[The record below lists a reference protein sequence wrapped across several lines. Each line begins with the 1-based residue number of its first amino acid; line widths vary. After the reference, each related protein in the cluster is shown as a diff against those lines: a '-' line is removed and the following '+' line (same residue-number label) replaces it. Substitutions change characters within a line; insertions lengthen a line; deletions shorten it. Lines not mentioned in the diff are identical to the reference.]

1 MHDSQGHDQALRPRR
16 SCRWGLLT
24 ALSLVTTLALCPGSS
39 SAEVN
44 NTRAAADRTGS
55 ALQED
60 LYMQSLNIA
69 TQRQGGS
76 TVDLFFAVSY
86 KPAVVGGQGP
96 VNYPEY
102 RLLIKLLQPLK
113 EPTKD
118 FPTGTF
124 WEILAGELV
133 RRLLSEPSIDGA
145 TVQLRVHPSCDVKEG
160 DHSARQHWRAA
171 MASGGDAPVL
181 AFVPNLSPSMC
192 QRQPAPQRQ

>member
-1 MHDSQGHDQALRPRR
+1 MPGSQRHQQEPQPRR
-16 SCRWGLLT
+16 FYLW
-24 ALSLVTTLALCPGSS
+24 ALHAALGLVTSLALCLGSS

-44 NTRAAADRTGS
+44 NARATAVRKGS
-55 ALQED
+55 GLQED
-60 LYMQSLNIA
+60 FYMQSLNIE

-86 KPAVVGGQGP
+86 KPAEAGSQGQ
-96 VNYPEY
+96 VNYPDY

-118 FPTGTF
+118 FPTGTY

-145 TVQLRVHPSCDVKEG
+145 TVQLRVHPSCDIKDG

-171 MASGGDAPVL
+171 MASAGDAPVL

-192 QRQPAPQRQ
+192 QRQPAQQRQ